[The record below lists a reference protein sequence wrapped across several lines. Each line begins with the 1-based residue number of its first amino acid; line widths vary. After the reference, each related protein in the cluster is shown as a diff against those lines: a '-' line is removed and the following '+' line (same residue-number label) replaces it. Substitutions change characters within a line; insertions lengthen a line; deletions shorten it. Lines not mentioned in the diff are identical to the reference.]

1 MDEYPLAADC
11 YDEAFDSTRAP
22 RAHYGPVIEALRQRD
37 LEELRERVQADCDAR
52 GVSFGDGGPLKIDPV
67 PRVLGGEEWRSLE
80 AGILQRARALNAFV
94 VDVYGE
100 QRIFEDGAL
109 PRHLL
114 DSLSGYEPRMRGL
127 IDPAVPP
134 AAVVGLDLVRDASGE
149 MLVLEDNDRMPSGA
163 AYAFA
168 LREVVPEALG
178 ADVELLSIGD
188 YAAALGAALRA
199 AAPDGDCGVDPAIGG
214 STPQSVKPEGA
225 NCRIAVLSSGEESS
239 AWFEHRRLAE
249 TLGVPAVTPAEL
261 ATEGGVLYMRR
272 EGGRQ
277 PIDVLYRRLDEERL
291 SDDDGRPTEI
301 GELLLPA
308 LESGRLR
315 CLNAFGTGVAD
326 DKLAHAY
333 VERMIRFYF
342 DEEPLLR
349 SAPSYDLCD
358 EGARDEALGRLDEL
372 TLKPRGGFGGKG
384 VTVMPTASAEQRRE
398 ARDLVRRHPERFVAQ
413 ETISLSTHPT
423 VCEGRLEPRRVDLRP
438 FSVSGAEGAAAMPG
452 GLTRFAAGAG
462 DTIVNSSRGGGC
474 KDTWVT
480 AT

>member
-1 MDEYPLAADC
+1 METYSPPADS
-11 YDEAFDSTRAP
+11 YDEAFDSTGAP
-22 RAHYGPVIEALRQRD
+22 RPECAPVIEALDRHD
-37 LEELRERVQADCDAR
+37 LSELGERVQADCDAR
-52 GVSFGDGGPLKIDPV
+52 GVDFGDGESLKVDPV
-67 PRVLGGEEWRSLE
+67 PRVLSGEEWRVLE
-80 AGILQRARALNAFV
+80 EGIAQRARALNAFV

-114 DSLSGYEPRMRGL
+114 DSLSGYEPRMVGL
-127 IDPAVPP
+127 IDPVVPP
-134 AAVVGLDLVRDASGE
+134 AAVVGLDLVRDPAGE

-168 LREVVPEALG
+168 LREIVPAALG
-178 ADVELLSIGD
+178 AEVEPLPIGD
-188 YAAALGAALRA
+188 YAATLGTVLRA
-199 AAPDGDCGVDPAIGG
+199 AAPDGADEPA
-214 STPQSVKPEGA
+214 
-225 NCRIAVLSSGEESS
+225 IAVLSSGPDSS

-249 TLGVPAVTPAEL
+249 ALGVPAVTPAEL
-261 ATEGGVLYMRR
+261 TTEGGRLHVRR

-291 SDDDGRPTEI
+291 SDDEGRPTEI

-326 DKLAHAY
+326 DKLAHVY
-333 VERMIRFYF
+333 VEEMTRFYL

-358 EGARDEALGRLDEL
+358 STTREEALERLDEL

-384 VTVMPTASAEQRRE
+384 VTVMPHASEEERRE
-398 ARDLVRRHPERFVAQ
+398 ARKLVSRDPKRFVAQ
-413 ETISLSTHPT
+413 ETVSLSTHPT
-423 VCEGRLEPRRVDLRP
+423 VCGDRLEPRRVDLRP
-438 FSVSGAEGAAAMPG
+438 FSVSGAEDATVMPG
-452 GLTRFAAGAG
+452 GLTRFAAGA
-462 DTIVNSSRGGGC
+462 DEMIVNSSRGGGC
-474 KDTWVT
+474 KDTWVLNDH
-480 AT
+480 

>member
-1 MDEYPLAADC
+1 MEDYPLPTGS
-11 YDEAFDSTRAP
+11 YDEAFDSTGAP
-22 RAHYGPVIEALRQRD
+22 RPHYAPVLEALAGQD
-37 LEELRERVQADCDAR
+37 VAALRERVQADCDAR
-52 GVSFGDGGPLKIDPV
+52 DVAFGDGEPLKVDPV
-67 PRVLGGEEWRSLE
+67 PRVLGGEEWRALE

-100 QRIFEDGAL
+100 RRIFEQGEL

-168 LREVVPEALG
+168 LREVVPAALG
-178 ADVELLSIGD
+178 AGVEPVPIGD
-188 YAAALGAALRA
+188 YAAALGAALRS
-199 AAPDGDCGVDPAIGG
+199 AAPDGVDEPA
-214 STPQSVKPEGA
+214 
-225 NCRIAVLSSGEESS
+225 IAVLSSGERSS

-249 TLGVPAVTPAEL
+249 ALGVPAVTLPEL
-261 ATEGGVLYMRR
+261 TTDGGRLYARR
-272 EGGRQ
+272 QGGRQ
-277 PIDVLYRRLDEERL
+277 PVDVLYRRLDEERL
-291 SDDDGRPTEI
+291 SDAEGRPTEL

-333 VERMIRFYF
+333 VERMVGFYLG
-342 DEEPLLR
+342 EEPLLR

-358 EGARDEALGRLDEL
+358 EAGREEALERLDRL
-372 TLKPRGGFGGKG
+372 ALKPRGGFGGKG
-384 VTVMPTASAEQRRE
+384 VTVMPYADEAERRR
-398 ARDLVRRHPERFVAQ
+398 ARELVGRDPERFVAQ
-413 ETISLSTHPT
+413 ETVSLSTHPT
-423 VCEGRLEPRRVDLRP
+423 VCEGRLQPRRVDLRP

-462 DTIVNSSRGGGC
+462 ETIVNSSQGGGC
-474 KDTWVT
+474 KDTWVLSDR
-480 AT
+480 